1 MSSGEV
7 KKKWKVRMV
16 IYSRYEPHRKKKSK
30 SNWFFLIFLLG
41 IITLGYFY
49 RRDIYFLFA
58 RDQSI
63 RAEKSKDKIIEL
75 WKTQNLREQ
84 DILDFQSVAETYL
97 EKDPIDPVASHLIG
111 RSLFWNLVR
120 LGIVFDSSSLV
131 LNLGSNFSDFIGRTQ
146 LSEETMDQIFW
157 KVRQAEALSTSPFQD
172 WDNNRALLFLTETH
186 RQVKKPITL
195 TKDYSDIDSEKL
207 SPEFQSMYIWLMTF
221 NMMQAGD
228 AIGLEKIIETT
239 KQANYKGEIKFSP
252 REENFLRGMGKYYKK
267 DYVASLSLLRSAKTE
282 NPDKITETAICTEAT
297 IFHMQNLTQKGIDL
311 LEAYYEKTGKKN
323 LEIIA
328 LVRQMVKERPTSKT
342 KLEIGPLK

>member
-1 MSSGEV
+1 
-7 KKKWKVRMV
+7 MV

-146 LSEETMDQIFW
+146 FD
-157 KVRQAEALSTSPFQD
+157 
-172 WDNNRALLFLTETH
+172 
-186 RQVKKPITL
+186 
-195 TKDYSDIDSEKL
+195 
-207 SPEFQSMYIWLMTF
+207 SPEVDNEVLI
-221 NMMQAGD
+221 D
-228 AIGLEKIIETT
+228 
-239 KQANYKGEIKFSP
+239 
-252 REENFLRGMGKYYKK
+252 
-267 DYVASLSLLRSAKTE
+267 ASLHYLRIGDFA
-282 NPDKITETAICTEAT
+282 NIKITKAEE
-297 IFHMQNLTQKGIDL
+297 FDL
-311 LEAYYEKTGKKN
+311 YGEP
-323 LEIIA
+323 
-328 LVRQMVKERPTSKT
+328 V
-342 KLEIGPLK
+342 